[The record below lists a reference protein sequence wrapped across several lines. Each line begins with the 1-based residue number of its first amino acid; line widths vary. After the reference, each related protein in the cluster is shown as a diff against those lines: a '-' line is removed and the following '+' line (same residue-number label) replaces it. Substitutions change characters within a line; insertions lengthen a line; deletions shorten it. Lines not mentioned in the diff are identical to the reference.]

1 MAEITRYQRSEAA
14 QAVPTSKAEANN
26 LNSLADRLRQFSN
39 RQFERE
45 AQQAGIEGKQAG
57 QLAASGKIGG
67 LDLSDNSTIRSRAFN
82 QGAQLS
88 HAAAIKIDI
97 NENISRLKMEN
108 PYDVAA
114 FTELANGYKKGL
126 LAEVDPSI
134 RAMAE
139 GDLNT
144 AISNGTIKIG
154 ADFMKQEQTKQV
166 ATIQKGVDVA
176 MELSLQM
183 AARGDIEGS
192 DDQMNQIRTAIEAGI
207 EANLPGVDQ
216 AYLDTTM
223 SKLTEAA
230 DYELILGEFKRE
242 LDANGIEAAEN
253 ALDAFSEYTDQLVDE
268 NGDEVSILPDTKRK
282 IISAMETLISRDRSD
297 ESRAAAAIKA
307 QRAAKTKEIK
317 RQAKK
322 ATYALKKNQIPD
334 GVNDLV
340 RDAQLNGDNEVA
352 EDLMLELIVTHE
364 MIATTAEDGISF
376 VDRSPIEQEEVI
388 NELQKQQDLSP
399 GETRL
404 LERMKET
411 HDYTMAEIKKGNAM
425 ILAVEQGVISD
436 LPQIDFSDPK
446 RNSAE
451 FYDERMKLHE
461 LVEAQYDMELSPFT
475 NIEADSLISYMNSSE
490 VPIAAKIL
498 AMTNLVDGLDDSA
511 NKVMEQLFDKN
522 AVEYTMVGDLMIND
536 NPVMAFKILEGMDLI
551 KFGTVEQPTG
561 LHTSI
566 TGVLGDLL
574 SNNPKY
580 LGAVIEA
587 TKAAYMTEPQT
598 GTAVGQD
605 VEAIVKNIVGGIID
619 VGSLPGGRESYTVIP
634 PDPSINAGQFGRRLN
649 DLQLDDIEAHAKS
662 GGFKQAALGYS
673 NEEVLDLIQNKKLVN
688 VPPYGEGVYLVQLG
702 ESELDILRKPNGDP
716 FEFKYNLRAGIPETY

>member
-1 MAEITRYQRSEAA
+1 
-14 QAVPTSKAEANN
+14 
-26 LNSLADRLRQFSN
+26 
-39 RQFERE
+39 
-45 AQQAGIEGKQAG
+45 
-57 QLAASGKIGG
+57 
-67 LDLSDNSTIRSRAFN
+67 
-82 QGAQLS
+82 
-88 HAAAIKIDI
+88 
-97 NENISRLKMEN
+97 MEN

>member
-39 RQFERE
+39 KQFERE

-192 DDQMNQIRTAIEAGI
+192 DDQMNQIKTAIQAGI
-207 EANLPGVDQ
+207 DANLPGVDQ

-297 ESRAAAAIKA
+297 QSRANAAFKA
-307 QRAAKTKEIK
+307 QQAAKTKEIK

-322 ATYALKKNQIPD
+322 ATYALKRNQIPD

-340 RDAQLNGDNEVA
+340 AAATLNGDKEVA
-352 EDLMLELIVTHE
+352 EDLMLELIVTQQ
-364 MIATTAEDGISF
+364 MIATTNEDGISF
-376 VDRSPIEQEEVI
+376 VDRSPIEQEQMI
-388 NELQKQQDLSP
+388 NDLKKHKNLPP
-399 GETRL
+399 GTTRL
-404 LERMKET
+404 LERMEET
-411 HDYTMAEIKKGNAM
+411 HDYTMSEINKGNAM
-425 ILAVEQGVISD
+425 SLAFEQGVISD
-436 LPQIDFSDPK
+436 LPQIDFSDPQF
-446 RNSAE
+446 NSAE
-451 FYDERMKLHE
+451 FYEERMQLHQV
-461 LVEAQYDMELSPFT
+461 VEAHYDMELSPFT
-475 NIEADSLISYMNSSE
+475 DIEAKSLISYMDSAE
-490 VPIAAKIL
+490 VPLVSKIKT
-498 AMTNLVDGLDDSA
+498 MTNLVDGLGDGAS
-511 NKVMEQLFDKN
+511 KVMEQLFDKN
-522 AVEYTMVGDLMIND
+522 AVEYTMVGELVLND
-536 NPVMAFKILEGMDLI
+536 NPTLAFKILEGMDLI
-551 KFGTVEQPTG
+551 RLGVVEKPTG
-561 LHTSI
+561 LHEAI
-566 TGVLGDLL
+566 TGVMGDVLN
-574 SNNPKY
+574 NNPTYK
-580 LGAVIEA
+580 GAVIEA
-587 TKAAYMTEPQT
+587 ATAAYMTEPQT

-605 VEAIVKNIVGGIID
+605 VETIVKQIMGGIID
-619 VGSLPGGRESYTVIP
+619 MGSMPGGRVPYSIIP
-634 PDPSINAGQFGRRLN
+634 PSPEITARNFSNRLK
-649 DLQLDDIEAHAKS
+649 DLQLNDIKAHAKAN
-662 GGFKQAALGYS
+662 GTETAAIGFTD
-673 NEEVLDLIQNKKLVN
+673 EEVLDFIKKEKLVN
-688 VPPYGEGVYLVQLG
+688 VPPYGEGVYIIQYG
-702 ESELDILRKPNGDP
+702 ESDLEILRKPNGEP
-716 FEFKYNLRAGIPETY
+716 FEFKYFLRAGLPETY

>member
-39 RQFERE
+39 KQFERE

-139 GDLNT
+139 GDINT

-192 DDQMNQIRTAIEAGI
+192 DDQMNQIRTAIQAGI
-207 EANLPGVDQ
+207 DANLPGVNQ
-216 AYLDTTM
+216 AYLDETM

-282 IISAMETLISRDRSD
+282 IITAMETLISKDRSD
-297 ESRAAAAIKA
+297 QSRANAAFKA
-307 QRAAKTKEIK
+307 QQAAKTKEIK

-322 ATYALKKNQIPD
+322 AIYALKKNQIPD
-334 GVNDLV
+334 GIEDLALA
-340 RDAQLNGDNEVA
+340 AQLNGDMDVA
-352 EDLMLELIVTHE
+352 EDLELELIITRQ
-364 MIATTAEDGISF
+364 MIDTPNEDGISF
-376 VDRSPIEQEEVI
+376 VDRSPIEQEQMI
-388 NELQKQQDLSP
+388 NDLKKHKNLPP
-399 GETRL
+399 GTTRL
-404 LERMKET
+404 LERMEAT
-411 HDYTMAEIKKGNAM
+411 HDYTMSEINKGNAM
-425 ILAVEQGVISD
+425 SLAFEQGVISD
-436 LPQIDFSDPK
+436 LPQVDFSDPK
-446 RNSAE
+446 FNSAE
-451 FYDERMKLHE
+451 FYEERMKLHQV
-461 LVEAQYDMELSPFT
+461 VEAHYDMQLSPFT
-475 NIEADSLISYMNSSE
+475 NIEAESLVSYMDNPENTYASKVITMS
-490 VPIAAKIL
+490 
-498 AMTNLVDGLDDSA
+498 NLVDGLGDDA
-511 NKVMEQLFDKN
+511 TKVMTQLFN
-522 AVEYTMVGDLMIND
+522 NNSPEYTMVGEMMIN
-536 NPVMAFKILEGMDLI
+536 NQPKLAFDILKGMENLRLGI
-551 KFGTVEQPTG
+551 VTSPPTLNLSIQEQ
-561 LHTSI
+561 I
-566 TGVLGDLL
+566 GDTLL
-574 SNNPKY
+574 ANPKY
-580 LGAVIEA
+580 ESTVIQA
-587 TKAAYMTEPQT
+587 
-598 GTAVGQD
+598 
-605 VEAIVKNIVGGIID
+605 VEAVYSTRHDGLNPTTDTKIVKQILDQVTGGILTID
-619 VGSLPGGRESYTVIP
+619 GLFSKEGENYNVIAPAPGITA
-634 PDPSINAGQFGRRLN
+634 DMFKARLK
-649 DLQLDDIEAHAKS
+649 DLVPDDIEAV
-662 GGFKQAALGYS
+662 GGALAYT
-673 NEEVLDLIQNKKLVN
+673 NEEVVEMIKTNKLVALRA
-688 VPPYGEGVYLVQLG
+688 GVYLIQT
-702 ESELDILRKPNGDP
+702 SEIPGIYLLNKKGKA
-716 FEFKYNLRAGIPETY
+716 FEWNYDVRAGLEETY